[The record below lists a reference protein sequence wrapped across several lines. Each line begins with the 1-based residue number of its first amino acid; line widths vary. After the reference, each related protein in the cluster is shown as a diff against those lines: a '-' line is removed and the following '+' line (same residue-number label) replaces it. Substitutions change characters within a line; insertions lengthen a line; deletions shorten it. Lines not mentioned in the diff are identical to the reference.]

1 MRLNLSRNV
10 GVPKYILNQTMAPP
24 QWLMENSD
32 TVAYLSSLS
41 SHILRWKIGRFIKTL
56 VGGGG
61 GGGEG
66 GEEEE
71 ELLRAIDEYSG
82 RATIK
87 LKRI

>member
-1 MRLNLSRNV
+1 
-10 GVPKYILNQTMAPP
+10 
-24 QWLMENSD
+24 MENSD

-61 GGGEG
+61 E

-82 RATIK
+82 RG
-87 LKRI
+87 LQSN

>member
-1 MRLNLSRNV
+1 
-10 GVPKYILNQTMAPP
+10 
-24 QWLMENSD
+24 MENSD

-61 GGGEG
+61 GGEG

-82 RATIK
+82 RG
-87 LKRI
+87 LQSN